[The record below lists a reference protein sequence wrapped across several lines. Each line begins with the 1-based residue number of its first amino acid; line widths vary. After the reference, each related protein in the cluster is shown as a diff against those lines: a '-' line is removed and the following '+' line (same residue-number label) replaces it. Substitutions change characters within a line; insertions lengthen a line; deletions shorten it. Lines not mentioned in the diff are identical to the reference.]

1 MVFSNLFKRC
11 SKTGKIRG
19 INMSAWPKWALLFAG
34 LAACVWYL
42 FRVIPKP
49 SRAAYPCLRAAAPLR
64 IGFLAYCAALAG
76 YAFSFAKAKSLLR
89 AKRHS
94 WAGLFFVVFVFIG
107 SDARV
112 SFAASGTP
120 KGIFPGRVAWV
131 YNTNA
136 ALWTGA
142 GNYWGAAVN
151 PQAEYNK
158 SFTAGIAAL
167 SGGTNDADSWDKIF
181 RWFNNSH
188 GRAGTG
194 YQAGDRIAIKINQ
207 NNSAASAADHGNAMN
222 ANPQTCVAVVT
233 SLVNAGVPQADIWI
247 GDPSRAVTDNIFNA
261 IHNAFT
267 NVNVVDYFGNNG
279 RVTTGVTN
287 GVFPNSDV
295 KNAEAACFYNA
306 RYIICQPLLK
316 GHTGQVITFG
326 SKNFYGINGILPD
339 WTKNVGHPGDSAL
352 TAYMTNANFGG
363 KAVLW
368 CMDAM
373 YPSPALDGAPYNG
386 VALTPFNGKQMS
398 SFIMSLDGVA
408 EECVSYDFWSTIS
421 GQTGGI
427 NYLNYAANAGAGVAD
442 HWNTSTA
449 KQYAKNLN
457 PNANGIE
464 LVLVRPD
471 LNSSGTLSAPALAIG
486 LSGTNVVISWPALAN
501 WSLETA
507 PALGLSSGWNAITTA
522 PLVLNLECIV
532 TNAVGTAAQFYRL
545 EQKP

>member
-1 MVFSNLFKRC
+1 
-11 SKTGKIRG
+11 
-19 INMSAWPKWALLFAG
+19 MSAWPKWALLFAG

-421 GQTGGI
+421 GQTGGT
-427 NYLNYAANAGAGVAD
+427 NYFSYAANAGAGVAD

>member
-1 MVFSNLFKRC
+1 MFFSSLFEQC
-11 SKTGKIRG
+11 PNTGKIRG
-19 INMSAWPKWALLFAG
+19 MNKSAWPKWALLFAG

-64 IGFLAYCAALAG
+64 IGFLAYCAAFGG
-76 YAFSFAKAKSLLR
+76 YAFLLAKAKSLLR
-89 AKRHS
+89 TKRHS
-94 WAGLFFVVFVFIG
+94 RAGLFFVVFIFLG

-142 GNYWGAAVN
+142 GNYWDASVN

-158 SFTAGIAAL
+158 SFTAGIATL

-188 GRAGTG
+188 GRTGAG
-194 YQAGDRIAIKINQ
+194 YQAGDMIAIKINQ
-207 NNSAASAADHGNAMN
+207 NNSPAPAADHGNAMN

-247 GDPSRAVTDNIFNA
+247 GDPSRAVTDNVFNA
-261 IHNAFT
+261 IHNAFP

-279 RVTTGVTN
+279 RVTTAVTN
-287 GVFPNSDV
+287 GVFPNTDV

-306 RYIICQPLLK
+306 RYIINQPLLK
-316 GHTGQVITFG
+316 GHVGQMITFG
-326 SKNFYGINGILPD
+326 AKNLYGLNGILPD
-339 WTKNVGHPGDSAL
+339 WRNNHRHPGDSAL

-363 KAVLW
+363 KVVLW

-373 YPSPALDGAPYNG
+373 YPSPELDGAPFNG
-386 VALTPFNGKQMS
+386 VTLTPFNGKQMS

-421 GQTGGI
+421 GRSGGT
-427 NYLNYAANAGAGVAD
+427 NYIITAANAGAGVFD
-442 HWNTSTA
+442 HWNNSTA
-449 KQYAKNLN
+449 KQYGKNLN
-457 PNANGIE
+457 PNASGIE
-464 LVLVRPD
+464 LVPVAPRP
-471 LNSSGTLSAPALAIG
+471 
-486 LSGTNVVISWPALAN
+486 
-501 WSLETA
+501 
-507 PALGLSSGWNAITTA
+507 
-522 PLVLNLECIV
+522 
-532 TNAVGTAAQFYRL
+532 
-545 EQKP
+545 

>member
-1 MVFSNLFKRC
+1 MRSMPSKLATNIRGKISPVQKGVNMFFSSLFEQC
-11 SKTGKIRG
+11 PNTGKIRG
-19 INMSAWPKWALLFAG
+19 MNKSAWPKWALLFAG

-64 IGFLAYCAALAG
+64 IGFLAYCAAFGG
-76 YAFSFAKAKSLLR
+76 YAFLLAKAKSLLR
-89 AKRHS
+89 TKRHS
-94 WAGLFFVVFVFIG
+94 RAGLFFVVFIFLG

-142 GNYWGAAVN
+142 GNYWDASVN

-158 SFTAGIAAL
+158 SFTAGIATL

-188 GRAGTG
+188 GRTGAG
-194 YQAGDRIAIKINQ
+194 YQAGDMIAIKINQ
-207 NNSAASAADHGNAMN
+207 NNSPAPAADHGNAMN

-247 GDPSRAVTDNIFNA
+247 GDPSRAVTDNVFNA
-261 IHNAFT
+261 IHNAFP

-279 RVTTGVTN
+279 RVTTAVTN
-287 GVFPNSDV
+287 GVFPNTDV

-306 RYIICQPLLK
+306 RYIINQPLLK
-316 GHTGQVITFG
+316 GHVGQMITFG
-326 SKNFYGINGILPD
+326 AKNLYGLNGILPD
-339 WTKNVGHPGDSAL
+339 WRNNHRHPGDSAL

-363 KAVLW
+363 KVVLW

-373 YPSPALDGAPYNG
+373 YPSPELDGAPFNG
-386 VALTPFNGKQMS
+386 VTLTPFNGKQMS

-421 GQTGGI
+421 GRSGGT
-427 NYLNYAANAGAGVAD
+427 NYIITAANAGAGVFD
-442 HWNTSTA
+442 HWNNSTA
-449 KQYAKNLN
+449 KQYGKNLN
-457 PNANGIE
+457 PNASGIE
-464 LVLVRPD
+464 LVPVAPRP
-471 LNSSGTLSAPALAIG
+471 
-486 LSGTNVVISWPALAN
+486 
-501 WSLETA
+501 
-507 PALGLSSGWNAITTA
+507 
-522 PLVLNLECIV
+522 
-532 TNAVGTAAQFYRL
+532 
-545 EQKP
+545 